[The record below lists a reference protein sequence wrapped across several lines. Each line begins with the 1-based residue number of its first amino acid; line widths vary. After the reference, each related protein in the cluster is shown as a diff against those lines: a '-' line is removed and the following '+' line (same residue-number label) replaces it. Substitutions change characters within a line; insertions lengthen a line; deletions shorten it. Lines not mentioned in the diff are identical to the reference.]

1 MLIDFDEEQAQ
12 IVHQVARR
20 RVSEQSSFQ
29 SSGDSFPWRMS
40 TYKTT
45 SQVPSFLILVSRLPP
60 PPCAVYAAGGSAS
73 RPVAVPLLSR

>member
-12 IVHQVARR
+12 IVHQVAR

-45 SQVPSFLILVSRLPP
+45 SQVPSILIPWFRVFP
-60 PPCAVYAAGGSAS
+60 S
-73 RPVAVPLLSR
+73 RPAPSTPPAEALLGRSRYPF

>member
-45 SQVPSFLILVSRLPP
+45 SQVPSFLIPGFASSPPALRRL
-60 PPCAVYAAGGSAS
+60 
-73 RPVAVPLLSR
+73 RRRRKRF